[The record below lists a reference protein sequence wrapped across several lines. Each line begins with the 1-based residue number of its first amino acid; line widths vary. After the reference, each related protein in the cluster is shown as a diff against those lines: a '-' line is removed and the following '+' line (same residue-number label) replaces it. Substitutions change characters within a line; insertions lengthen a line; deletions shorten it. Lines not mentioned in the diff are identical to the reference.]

1 MNSIHKAK
9 NLQGHTRPIKHL
21 KFSRDGKY
29 VFSASSDRTVI
40 KWDYINN
47 KKSFTYNHQA
57 SVNVICLSNSNKYM
71 FSGDSTG
78 FIYVWD
84 INTNEV
90 KKKISFDV
98 LYNIPSLNISS
109 DDLYIIV
116 TLAERS
122 AKKISFVGVYLTEDI
137 ISNNILPSSDK
148 GNAPPNPLS
157 PPSIENSPAPNL
169 FKKIECPESKTKF
182 SKSCFANMNKSI
194 LISRDDGYL
203 EIYDFN
209 TNKLFSSTKFHND
222 EILDFDVNDEY
233 AIIITSSKDGSMCLI
248 NLNSFQLINTFKPTN
263 PVRNL
268 NSCQIAIIDNPYY
281 VAPGIAKGISV
292 DTLFDL
298 NTLDLTK
305 LKFIENEEDSKKAE
319 KFNNKKQIVLAIV
332 GGGQDSKFVTI
343 TDKTKGGFEIIIYN
357 TFNGE
362 KLAEFLEHFGPIN
375 TLAVHKNMLASGGE
389 DATIKIHEIEK
400 YLFS

>member
-1 MNSIHKAK
+1 MSSIPKAK

-47 KKSFTYNHQA
+47 KKSFIYNHQA
-57 SVNVICLSNSNKYM
+57 SVNVICISNSNKYM

-78 FIYVWD
+78 CIYVWD
-84 INTNEV
+84 INTNEL

-109 DDLYIIV
+109 DEFYIIV
-116 TLAERS
+116 TLAERTANGTS
-122 AKKISFVGVYLTEDI
+122 HVGIYLIDDI
-137 ISNNILPSSDK
+137 IKVDDSSGESSSEPKIYKKFECKESN
-148 GNAPPNPLS
+148 
-157 PPSIENSPAPNL
+157 
-169 FKKIECPESKTKF
+169 TKF
-182 SKSCFANMNKSI
+182 VKSCFSNMNKSV
-194 LISRDDGYL
+194 LISREDGVL
-203 EIYDFN
+203 EMYDFE
-209 TNKLFSSTKFHND
+209 TESLFSSSKFHTD

-233 AIIITSSKDGSMCLI
+233 AIIITSSKDGVMCLI
-248 NLNSFQLINTFKPTN
+248 NLNSFQLINIFKPIN

-281 VAPGIAKGISV
+281 IAPGMMKGISV

-305 LKFIENEEDSKKAE
+305 LKYIENEEDNEKAKKY
-319 KFNNKKQIVLAIV
+319 NNKKQIVLAIV
-332 GGGQDSKFVTI
+332 GGGQDSKFVT
-343 TDKTKGGFEIIIYN
+343 TTEKKEGGFEIIIYN
-357 TFNGE
+357 TFTGE

-375 TLAVHKNMLASGGE
+375 TLAVHKNMLASGAE
-389 DATIKIHEIEK
+389 DATVKIYEIEN

>member
-116 TLAERS
+116 
-122 AKKISFVGVYLTEDI
+122 
-137 ISNNILPSSDK
+137 
-148 GNAPPNPLS
+148 
-157 PPSIENSPAPNL
+157 
-169 FKKIECPESKTKF
+169 
-182 SKSCFANMNKSI
+182 
-194 LISRDDGYL
+194 
-203 EIYDFN
+203 
-209 TNKLFSSTKFHND
+209 H
-222 EILDFDVNDEY
+222 
-233 AIIITSSKDGSMCLI
+233 
-248 NLNSFQLINTFKPTN
+248 
-263 PVRNL
+263 
-268 NSCQIAIIDNPYY
+268 
-281 VAPGIAKGISV
+281 
-292 DTLFDL
+292 
-298 NTLDLTK
+298 
-305 LKFIENEEDSKKAE
+305 
-319 KFNNKKQIVLAIV
+319 
-332 GGGQDSKFVTI
+332 
-343 TDKTKGGFEIIIYN
+343 
-357 TFNGE
+357 
-362 KLAEFLEHFGPIN
+362 
-375 TLAVHKNMLASGGE
+375 
-389 DATIKIHEIEK
+389 
-400 YLFS
+400 

>member
-1 MNSIHKAK
+1 MSSTHKAK
-9 NLQGHTRPIKHL
+9 TLQGHTRPIKHI
-21 KFSRDGKY
+21 KFSKDGIY
-29 VFSASSDRTVI
+29 VFSASADRTII

-47 KKSFTYNHQA
+47 KKSFIYNHQA
-57 SVNVICLSNSNKYM
+57 SVNVICISNSNKYM

-78 FIYVWD
+78 CIYVWD
-84 INTNEV
+84 INTNEL

-109 DDLYIIV
+109 DEFYIIV

-122 AKKISFVGVYLTEDI
+122 AKRTSFVGIYLTKDI
-137 ISNNILPSSDK
+137 ISNNLPP
-148 GNAPPNPLS
+148 PPNPGNIQLT
-157 PPSIENSPAPNL
+157 PLNTFSIENSPAPNL
-169 FKKIECPESKTKF
+169 YKKIECPEINTKF
-182 SKSCFANMNKSI
+182 SKSCFANMNKSV
-194 LISRDDGYL
+194 LISREDGYL
-203 EIYDFN
+203 SIYDFN
-209 TNKLFSSTKFHND
+209 TNKLISSNKFHND

-233 AIIITSSKDGSMCLI
+233 AIIITSSKDGVMCLI
-248 NLNSFQLINTFKPTN
+248 NLNSFQLINIFKPIN

-281 VAPGIAKGISV
+281 IAPGMMKGISV

-305 LKFIENEEDSKKAE
+305 LKYIENEEDNEKAKKY
-319 KFNNKKQIVLAIV
+319 NNKKQIVLAIV
-332 GGGQDSKFVTI
+332 GGGQDSKFVT
-343 TDKTKGGFEIIIYN
+343 TTEKKEGGFEIIIYN
-357 TFNGE
+357 TFTGE

-375 TLAVHKNMLASGGE
+375 TLAVHKNMLASGAE
-389 DATIKIHEIEK
+389 DATVKIYEIEN